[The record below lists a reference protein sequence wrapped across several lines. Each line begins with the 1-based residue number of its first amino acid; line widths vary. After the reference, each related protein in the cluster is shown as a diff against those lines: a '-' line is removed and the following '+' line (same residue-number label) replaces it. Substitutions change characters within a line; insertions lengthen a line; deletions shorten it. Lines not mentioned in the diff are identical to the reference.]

1 MGRCERRTELGE
13 GVASPRG
20 GRSVRERCVWA
31 PHERCGLTQGR
42 TRIRARPSINDAA
55 TLRAEGIHAAID
67 AGKSEPTVPRQQRQ
81 MRWTVHD
88 GCDASKPT
96 CSAEPGEGECA
107 SWRGASARTE
117 SPDARTPAANTQV
130 ASPQVARTQVLR
142 TSAARNKPPLR
153 RINPQARLRS
163 RFRFRAIERLDA
175 ETTTQPRAVNQ
186 EDS

>member
-96 CSAEPGEGECA
+96 CSAEPGE
-107 SWRGASARTE
+107 ASARRGAGHPLE
-117 SPDARTPAANTQV
+117 RRAQMRE
-130 ASPQVARTQVLR
+130 PQLR
-142 TSAARNKPPLR
+142 IPKLR
-153 RINPQARLRS
+153 VPKS
-163 RFRFRAIERLDA
+163 
-175 ETTTQPRAVNQ
+175 Q
-186 EDS
+186 EPKY